1 MTVRKIMLLGE
12 IGVGKT
18 SIVRRLA
25 FDRFDGIYKATLG
38 TDVYRYEVTPP
49 PGSEPFHLIVWDT
62 DGNFGASIFE
72 HVYVKQAHAAL
83 IIGDISRRSTLEH
96 MVKLGEGFMEAL
108 PGRPFSYVINKID
121 LLAPGDKLDLPPGL
135 ETDEFPTIRT
145 SAKTGEHV
153 RRAFHDLAAIIHR
166 RG

>member
-1 MTVRKIMLLGE
+1 MMVRKIMLLGE

-25 FDRFDGIYKATLG
+25 FDKFDGTYKATLG
-38 TDVYRYEVTPP
+38 TDVYRYEVEPP
-49 PGSEPFHLIVWDT
+49 PGGQPFHFIVWDT
-62 DGNFGASIFE
+62 DGNFGDSIFK

-83 IIGDISRRSTLEH
+83 IIGDVSRRTTLEH
-96 MVKLGEGFMEAL
+96 MVRLGEGFMDAL
-108 PGRPFSYVINKID
+108 PGRPFSYVVNKID
-121 LLAPGDKLDLPPGL
+121 LLNPGESINGPPGL
-135 ETDEFPTIRT
+135 DTPEFPIVKT

-153 RRAFHDLAAIIHR
+153 RQAFHDIATIIQR

>member
-1 MTVRKIMLLGE
+1 MIVRKIMLLGE

-38 TDVYRYEVTPP
+38 TDVYRYEVEPP
-49 PGSEPFHLIVWDT
+49 PGAEPFHFIVWDT
-62 DGNFGASIFE
+62 DGNFGNSIFQ

-83 IIGDISRRSTLEH
+83 IIGDVSRRTTLDH
-96 MVKLGEGFMEAL
+96 MVKLGEGFMDAL
-108 PGRPFSYVINKID
+108 PGRPFSYVINKVD
-121 LLAPGDKLDLPPGL
+121 LLAPGDHLDLPPGL
-135 ETDEFPTIRT
+135 SSDEFPTIRT